1 MSGSSRKVIFAA
13 LAGNSLIAVIK
24 FVAAFS
30 TGSSAMFSESI
41 HSLVDTGN
49 QILLLF
55 GMKRAQKPADKN
67 YPFGYGKEIYFWS
80 FVVAILI
87 FAVGAGVSIYEGI
100 NHIDS
105 PQPVENPLVNYIVLG
120 VALVFE
126 GFALAFAL
134 REFSRAK
141 GNGGISRRC
150 EKVRIPPC
158 SWSFSRI
165 LQQYLACSSLS
176 LAFCSGR

>member
-67 YPFGYGKEIYFWS
+67 YPFGYGKEIYF
-80 FVVAILI
+80 
-87 FAVGAGVSIYEGI
+87 
-100 NHIDS
+100 
-105 PQPVENPLVNYIVLG
+105 
-120 VALVFE
+120 
-126 GFALAFAL
+126 
-134 REFSRAK
+134 
-141 GNGGISRRC
+141 
-150 EKVRIPPC
+150 
-158 SWSFSRI
+158 
-165 LQQYLACSSLS
+165 
-176 LAFCSGR
+176 